1 MSVFDKPTSKN
12 LKSYLISGEMIFL
25 ILIFSLAIFTGFSI
39 ILFSG
44 TIEKNSIPA
53 GKLTGPSLSEMTSS
67 NLANTDV
74 ELTSSLP
81 RPEYPRP
88 DFYRSEWLSL
98 NGEWDFALDL
108 SDSGEERGLP
118 QGEGFERKILVPFAP
133 ESPLSGIGFK
143 DFIAAAW
150 YKKSLAIP
158 ESWKGC
164 RVILNFEA
172 ADYHTTVWINGKKV
186 GEHYGGYTP
195 FSFDITDFCDK
206 AENILAVRCQDEVR
220 SGKQP
225 AGKQSEHYNSYG
237 CMYRRTIGI
246 WQTVWLEPVN
256 ATRIE
261 KYRVYP
267 DVNNQQALL
276 QVFLN
281 NLPDNGLLALSVADQ
296 GKVVFKESKKAT
308 PVVFFE
314 IKLKNPKLWE
324 IRKPYL
330 YDFTLE
336 LKSSSSA
343 QLLDKVQGYF
353 GLRQIEARGEKICF
367 NNRPLFMRLVL
378 DQGFYPDGI
387 YTAPSDEALR
397 HDIEISQAAG
407 FDGARLHQRVFER
420 RFLYWADRLGYIVW
434 GEFADWGL
442 DLSQPQS
449 LIIFQREWSEALA
462 RDFNHP
468 SIIGWCPFNERWG
481 ENYPGVIESIFNLTR
496 AFDPTRLVIDS
507 SGGYHLVVPD
517 VYDSHNY
524 EQNVAKFKEAY
535 DGLLLT
541 PPKVLVNGDPRRN
554 TAYKGQPYFVSEY
567 GGIWWNPGQADEKAW
582 GYGERPKTADEFLQR
597 YRDLTEALLFNPK
610 VAGFCY
616 TQLYDIEQEVNGL
629 YTFDRQ
635 PKFDPSFFFKV
646 NQQPA
651 AIEK

>member
-1 MSVFDKPTSKN
+1 MRKSCEYTSR
-12 LKSYLISGEMIFL
+12 YLTGSLIFKIKVL
-25 ILIFSLAIFTGFSI
+25 IFLIFSLAFLTGLSSA
-39 ILFSG
+39 LFFK
-44 TIEKNSIPA
+44 TAEKSTSPA
-53 GKLTGPSLSEMTSS
+53 GKFIDESVATASVISS
-67 NLANTDV
+67 RAEAD
-74 ELTSSLP
+74 SSIP

-88 DFYRSEWLSL
+88 DFYRSEWLNL

-118 QGEGFERKILVPFAP
+118 LGEGFDRKIMVPFAP

-150 YKKSLAIP
+150 YKRTLTVP
-158 ESWKGC
+158 EGWKG
-164 RVILNFEA
+164 RRIVLNFEA
-172 ADYHTTVWINGKKV
+172 ADYQTTVWINGKKV
-186 GEHYGGYTP
+186 GDHFGGYTP
-195 FSFDITDFCDK
+195 SSFDITDYLDRQ
-206 AENILAVRCQDEVR
+206 ENILVVRCRDEVR

-225 AGKQSEHYNSYG
+225 AGKQSEQYHSYG
-237 CMYRRTIGI
+237 CMYRRTTGI
-246 WQTVWLEPVN
+246 WQTVWLEPV
-256 ATRIE
+256 APIRIE
-261 KYRVYP
+261 AYRVYP
-267 DVNNQQALL
+267 DIDNNQVLIN
-276 QVFLN
+276 VFLN
-281 NLPDNGLLALSVADQ
+281 NSPTEGQLILSITDK
-296 GKVVFKESKKAT
+296 GKVIFKDSRKASRM
-308 PVVFFE
+308 VAFE
-314 IKLKNPKLWE
+314 VKLKNPRLWE

-330 YDFTLE
+330 YDFNLE
-336 LKSSSSA
+336 LKLNPAA
-343 QLLDKVQGYF
+343 QPVDRVKGYF
-353 GLRQIEARGEKICF
+353 GLRKIEARGEKIYF

-449 LIIFQREWSEALA
+449 LITFEREWSEVLA

-481 ENYPGVIESIFNLTR
+481 QNYPGVIENVFNLTK

-524 EQNVAKFKEAY
+524 EQDVAKFKEAY
-535 DGLLLT
+535 DGLLLR
-541 PPKVLVNGDPRRN
+541 PPKVFVNGDPRRN
-554 TAYKGQPYFVSEY
+554 TPYKGQPYFVSEY
-567 GGIWWNPGQADEKAW
+567 GGIWWNPGQQDEKAW
-582 GYGERPKTADEFLQR
+582 GYGERPKTAEEFLQR
-597 YRDLTEALLFNPK
+597 YKNLTESLLFNPK

-635 PKFDPSFFFKV
+635 PKFDPSFFFRV